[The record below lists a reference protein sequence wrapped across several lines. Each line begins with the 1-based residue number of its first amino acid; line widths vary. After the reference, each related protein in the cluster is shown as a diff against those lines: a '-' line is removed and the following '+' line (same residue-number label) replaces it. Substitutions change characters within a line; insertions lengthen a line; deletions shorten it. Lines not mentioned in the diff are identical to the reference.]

1 VRLAQLSIRTLSL
14 YGFGLLIV
22 GALISG
28 ITVAYLIFDYGAVV
42 ARQRA
47 VDDSYK
53 SVLALKYHT
62 ERLLSTPE
70 LTKQRQQ
77 WVASVD
83 EFEAK
88 LPGLRQAFPTEMLA
102 IDTAWKSIRIEIDEM
117 GHQFLSPVF
126 SEGSLMEKS
135 LLRRFGEGL
144 NANEAGEYYVAVRT
158 LVNSIDFLQQRQ
170 NFLLDD
176 LKQLNDRVRGQSDQ
190 QLGQTSR
197 LLVLVSLTSFFA
209 LALFAAVMFYLTGRI
224 ERQLL
229 KSQNHLRHTLGTLEF
244 EQAQMRTLVATIPAL
259 IWLKDA
265 QGVYLACNPP
275 FERLY
280 GAKESEIL
288 GKTDYDF
295 VDRQT
300 ADFFRTN
307 DRLAAQAGS
316 PSINEE
322 WLSFKA
328 DGYRGLFETT
338 KTPMLATDGSLIGVL
353 GMAHDITERRSTQDE
368 LMRHRDH
375 LEELVQA
382 RTAELA
388 EAKVVAEDANRAK
401 SAFLANMSHEIRTP
415 LNAIIGL
422 TYLLRRD
429 AVLQRQIGQLDKV
442 TESAR
447 HLLGVINDI
456 LDFSKIEAGKL
467 TLESAD
473 FELEALFR
481 SVYDLIGDQAA
492 SKGLEVVIDIDPDIP
507 RHLIGDRMRLGQIL
521 INFATNAVK
530 FTERGHVI
538 LSARHLSAE
547 LTRCVIRFDVTDSGI
562 GLSVEQQARL
572 FQAFEQGDAS
582 TTRRFG
588 GTGLGLA
595 ICRRLAELMGGSVR
609 VSSEWGQG
617 STFSLEALFA
627 VPPLQSESAL
637 VPDPAIAG
645 DEKRRI
651 LVVDDHPQ
659 SSTVLVRLLQ
669 RFGMQ
674 ATALCSGASAI
685 AAVAQALAVGMPFD
699 LVLVAAQMPDMT
711 GNQTVLAIRETAGT
725 AAPKIILMLG
735 HGAEQPAELLRLG
748 VVACM
753 MHKPVTASCLY
764 DALTEVFTGQSTRR
778 RLPSGGISLAQAQF
792 KGRRVLL
799 AEDNPINQAV
809 ALDLLAEMG
818 LTVDLAQDGEI
829 AVNMAKA
836 VSYDLILMDIQMPRK
851 DGLEA
856 TRDIR
861 SLPERQQVPILAM
874 TANVFDEDRQAC
886 LSAGMNDHVAKPI
899 DPDALVKALL
909 RWLPPTALPDQVLL
923 SPAASLQAPPDAPS
937 LQALRAV
944 PGLDVDGALR
954 LVRGKLPSYLRVLT
968 LFVEGHAD
976 AVVTLQSLIERQ
988 DYSAA
993 ERAAHTLKGSAGN
1006 VGALA
1011 IGQLAAAL
1019 ERAIKHKSQNELTG
1033 LLDQL
1038 ALELPVFIATVQAAL
1053 PTPALIPMP
1062 NQPTALSHTERL
1074 RVVASLRSL
1083 LEADDMGARRF
1094 FEQHRPELTDTLG
1107 LVTAEKL
1114 GKLLEQF
1121 LFEEALALLNG
1132 QK

>member
-1 VRLAQLSIRTLSL
+1 MRLAQLSIRTLSL

-28 ITVAYLIFDYGAVV
+28 ITVAYLIFDYSAIV

-70 LTKQRQQ
+70 LAKQRHQ

-83 EFEAK
+83 EFEGK
-88 LPGLRQAFPTEMLA
+88 LPELRQAFAVEMLA
-102 IDTAWKSIRIEIDEM
+102 IDKAWKSIRIEIDEM
-117 GHQFLSPVF
+117 SRQFMSPVF

-135 LLRRFGEGL
+135 LLRRLGEGL
-144 NANEAGEYYVAVRT
+144 NANETGEYYVAVRT

-176 LKQLNDRVRGQSDQ
+176 LKQLNDRVRRQSDQ
-190 QLGQTSR
+190 QLRQTSR
-197 LLVLVSLTSFFA
+197 LLVLVSLASFFA
-209 LALFAAVMFYLTGRI
+209 LALFAAVMFYLIGRI

-229 KSQNHLRHTLGTLEF
+229 KSQNNLRHTLDTLEF

-300 ADFFRTN
+300 AEFFRLN

-322 WLSFKA
+322 WLTFKA

-388 EAKVVAEDANRAK
+388 EAKVVAEEANRAK

-429 AVLQRQIGQLDKV
+429 AVVQRQIGQLDKV

-481 SVYDLIGDQAA
+481 TVYDMIGDQAA
-492 SKGLEVVIDIDPDIP
+492 SKGLEVVLDIDPDLP

-530 FTERGHVI
+530 FTAHGHVI
-538 LSARHLSAE
+538 LSAVCLSAD
-547 LTRCVIRFDVTDSGI
+547 LTQCAIRFEVTDSGI
-562 GLSVEQQARL
+562 GLSTEQQARL

-582 TTRRFG
+582 TTRKFG

-595 ICRRLAELMGGSVR
+595 ICRRLAEMMGGSVQAR
-609 VSSEWGQG
+609 SEFGRG

-627 VPPLQSESAL
+627 LQPVESEVEL
-637 VPDPAIAG
+637 VPVPSIVG
-645 DEKRRI
+645 DHTRRI
-651 LVVDDHPQ
+651 LVVDDHPE
-659 SSTVLVRLLQ
+659 STDVLMRLLQ
-669 RFGMQ
+669 RFGMEP
-674 ATALCSGASAI
+674 TVVSSGAAAI
-685 AAVAQALAVGMPFD
+685 AGVAQAVAVGMPFD
-699 LVLVAAQMPDMT
+699 LALVAAQLPDMSS
-711 GNQTVLAIRETAGT
+711 NQAVEGIRESADQV
-725 AAPKIILMLG
+725 APKVILMLG
-735 HGAEQPAELLRLG
+735 HGAEQPTELLRLG
-748 VVACM
+748 VVVCM
-753 MHKPVTASCLY
+753 MHKPVTASSLY
-764 DALTEVFTGQSTRR
+764 DALTEVLTGKCAHRH
-778 RLPSGGISLAQAQF
+778 LPSAGIRLDQAQF

-818 LTVDLAQDGEI
+818 LAVDLAQDGEI
-829 AVNMAKA
+829 AVNKAKDI
-836 VSYDLILMDIQMPRK
+836 SYDLILMDIQMPRK
-851 DGLEA
+851 DGLDA

-861 SLPERQQVPILAM
+861 RLPERQQVPILAM
-874 TANVFDEDRQAC
+874 TANVFDDDRQAC

-909 RWLPPTALPDQVLL
+909 RWLPSTSGADQV
-923 SPAASLQAPPDAPS
+923 SVPPVASLQETRDAPA
-937 LQALRAV
+937 LQALRAI
-944 PGLDVDGALR
+944 PGLDVDAALH
-954 LVRGKLPSYLRVLT
+954 LVRGKLPSYWRVLG

-976 AVVTLQSLIERQ
+976 AATTLQSLIDRQ
-988 DYSAA
+988 DFSAA

-1006 VGALA
+1006 VGAQA

-1019 ERAIKHKSQNELTG
+1019 ERAIKQQSRNDLTG
-1033 LLDQL
+1033 LLDLL
-1038 ALELPVFIATVQAAL
+1038 AIELPVFIAAVQAAM
-1053 PTPALIPMP
+1053 PTTALIPMP
-1062 NQPTALSHTERL
+1062 NQPTAKSDADLL
-1074 RVVASLRSL
+1074 RVVASLRAL
-1083 LEADDMGARRF
+1083 LEADDIGARRF
-1094 FEQHRPELTDTLG
+1094 FEQHRQELTDILG
-1107 LVTAEKL
+1107 LVAAANL
-1114 GKLLEQF
+1114 GKMLEQF
-1121 LFEEALALLNG
+1121 LFEEALALLND

>member
-1 VRLAQLSIRTLSL
+1 MRFSLLSIRTLSL

-28 ITVAYLIFDYGAVV
+28 ITVGYLIFDYSAIQT
-42 ARQRA
+42 RQRA

-53 SVLALKYHT
+53 LVLALKYHT
-62 ERLLSTPE
+62 ERLLSSPE
-70 LTKQRQQ
+70 LTKQRHQ

-83 EFEAK
+83 AFEGK
-88 LPGLRQAFPTEMLA
+88 LPGLRQAFPADMVA
-102 IDTAWKSIRIEIDEM
+102 IDSAWKSIHIEIDEM
-117 GHQFLSPVF
+117 GRQFLSPVF

-135 LLRRFGEGL
+135 LLRRLGEGL
-144 NANEAGEYYVAVRT
+144 NANEDGEYYVAVRT

-176 LKQLNDRVRGQSDQ
+176 LKQLNDRVREQSDQ
-190 QLGQTSR
+190 QLQRTTR
-197 LLVLVSLTSFFA
+197 LLIMVSLASFFA
-209 LALFAAVMFYLTGRI
+209 LGLFAAVMFYLIGRI

-229 KSQNHLRHTLGTLEF
+229 QSQNNLRQTLGSLEF
-244 EQAQMRTLVATIPAL
+244 EQVQMRTLVATIPAL
-259 IWLKDA
+259 IWLKDI

-280 GAKESEIL
+280 GAREAEIL

-295 VDRQT
+295 VDQKT
-300 ADFFRTN
+300 ADFFREN
-307 DRLAAQAGS
+307 DRLAAVAGQ

-322 WLSFKA
+322 WLTFKA
-328 DGYRGLFETT
+328 NGYRGLFETT
-338 KTPMLATDGSLIGVL
+338 KTPMLAADGSLIGVL

-442 TESAR
+442 NESAR

-467 TLESAD
+467 ILESAD

-481 SVYDLIGDQAA
+481 TVYDMIGDQAA
-492 SKGLEVVIDIDPDIP
+492 SKGLEVVIDIDPDLP
-507 RHLIGDRMRLGQIL
+507 RVLIGDRMRLGQIL
-521 INFATNAVK
+521 INFASNAVK
-530 FTERGHVI
+530 FTEHGHVI
-538 LSARHLSAE
+538 LAATRLSGDPAHS
-547 LTRCVIRFDVTDSGI
+547 RIRFEVADSGI
-562 GLSVEQQARL
+562 GLSDEQQARV

-595 ICRRLAELMGGSVR
+595 ICRRLAELMGGSVT
-609 VSSEWGQG
+609 VKSVQGQG
-617 STFSLEALFA
+617 STFTLEACFGVRPIESDVA
-627 VPPLQSESAL
+627 PVP
-637 VPDPAIAG
+637 VPAIAG
-645 DEKRRI
+645 DRKLRI
-651 LVVDDHPQ
+651 LVVDDCRE
-659 SSTVLVRLLQ
+659 TTGAVGRLLH
-669 RFGMQ
+669 RFGME
-674 ATALCSGASAI
+674 ATAAASGASA
-685 AAVAQALAVGMPFD
+685 VAGISQATESGVPFD
-699 LVLVAAQMPDMT
+699 LVLVDAQMPDMNGT
-711 GNQTVLAIRETAGT
+711 ETAMRIRESVGQT
-725 AAPKIILMLG
+725 APKIILMLG
-735 HGAEQPAELLRLG
+735 HGAEPPAELLRLG
-748 VVACM
+748 AVASL
-753 MHKPVTASCLY
+753 MHKPVTASSLY
-764 DALTEVFTGQSTRR
+764 DALSEALTGQNTR
-778 RLPSGGISLAQAQF
+778 LHTPSGGSISLDQAQL
-792 KGRRVLL
+792 KGRRILL
-799 AEDNPINQAV
+799 AEDNPINQVV
-809 ALDLLAEMG
+809 ALDLLSEMG

-829 AVNMAKA
+829 AVSMAKA
-836 VSYDLILMDIQMPRK
+836 CDYDLILMDIQMPRK

-874 TANVFDEDRQAC
+874 TANVFDEDRRAC
-886 LSAGMNDHVAKPI
+886 LAAGMNDHVAKPI
-899 DPDALVKALL
+899 DPEALVKALM
-909 RWLPPTALPDQVLL
+909 RWLPPMPGPSQPLLP
-923 SPAASLQAPPDAPS
+923 ATTLQGQPDASILPT
-937 LQALRAV
+937 LRAI
-944 PGLDVDGALR
+944 PGLDVDAALR
-954 LVRGKLPSYLRVLT
+954 LVRGKLPSYLQVLA

-976 AVVTLQSLIERQ
+976 AVSRLQSHIEQQ
-988 DYSAA
+988 DFLAA
-993 ERAAHTLKGSAGN
+993 ERVAHTLKGSAGN
-1006 VGALA
+1006 VGAAA
-1011 IGQLAAAL
+1011 IGQIAAAI
-1019 ERAIKHKSQNELTG
+1019 ERAIKQQSLNEAVG

-1038 ALELPVFIATVQAAL
+1038 AFELPVFVAAVQAAL
-1053 PTPALIPMP
+1053 PA
-1062 NQPTALSHTERL
+1062 TALVPLPNPSMALSDADRM
-1074 RVVASLRSL
+1074 RVVAGLRVL
-1083 LEADDMGARRF
+1083 LQADDMGARRF

-1107 LVTAEKL
+1107 LVSAGKL

-1121 LFEEALALLNG
+1121 LFEEALVLLNG